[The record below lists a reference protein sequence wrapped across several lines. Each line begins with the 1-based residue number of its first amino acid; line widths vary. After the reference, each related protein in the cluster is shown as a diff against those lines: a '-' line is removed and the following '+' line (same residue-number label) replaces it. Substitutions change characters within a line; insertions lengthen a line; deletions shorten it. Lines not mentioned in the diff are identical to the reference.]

1 MCPQFATLWPL
12 CVLNLHLIFLQ
23 KHVVRN
29 PGLCR
34 EAYFTPSV
42 DTAYVVML
50 KEKMYPYVHFGV
62 PGILLS
68 LTVGSEGHSS
78 FMFSPPRVHFVFL
91 LMHGGQWAGSR
102 TW

>member
-1 MCPQFATLWPL
+1 MWLGIL
-12 CVLNLHLIFLQ
+12 
-23 KHVVRN
+23 
-29 PGLCR
+29 
-34 EAYFTPSV
+34 AYVEKPISPPVWTQ
-42 DTAYVVML
+42 AYVVML
-50 KEKMYPYVHFGV
+50 KEKMHPYVHFGV

-91 LMHGGQWAGSR
+91 LMHGGQWTGSR